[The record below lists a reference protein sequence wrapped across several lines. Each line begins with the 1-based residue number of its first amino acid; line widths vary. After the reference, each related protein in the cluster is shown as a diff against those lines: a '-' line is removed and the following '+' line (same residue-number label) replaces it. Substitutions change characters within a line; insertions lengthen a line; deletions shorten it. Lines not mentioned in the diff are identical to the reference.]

1 MARSASSEVNVYSKL
16 IKMIFSH
23 MKEYGIFTSEK
34 KSEKKTKNKK
44 KKTSRCYFHY
54 SFRITSVI
62 FIVSLTDADPTSV
75 FFLKLL

>member
-1 MARSASSEVNVYSKL
+1 
-16 IKMIFSH
+16 

-34 KSEKKTKNKK
+34 KSEKKNKKK